1 MNERKVPR
9 NMSDRVT
16 ALKERIRNRSIV
28 QKEDLLV
35 FMGGV
40 LLAFAGV
47 NEFSLL
53 FVLPYFAFWYQR
65 SSVQF
70 FIAILG
76 AICGSAYFGLSSV
89 YLMIC
94 LSVVMWLL
102 ITLVQLIQQN
112 VYIYLPIIVTV
123 SMGVSQIFLFTSVQN
138 ATFVCALAY
147 FATKYSIRDVSE
159 VDSSFR
165 LSEMIF
171 GGIILAL
178 VSGSQ
183 ILIPG
188 QYVPYLLVYVYMVFA
203 RIFKTEHVLLL
214 LAIGYFVFGWD
225 MMGTIWLL
233 TGLMS
238 MIVKEE
244 NRIYGI
250 AIFAM
255 VLLFVEIN
263 PFHLLV
269 FGSISLLYLVTPFT
283 LIQEVLVRPLQLD
296 LEPEMVSASKKLL
309 SSQLQQFSGIF
320 QLIRNYYGDM
330 YEQETVFLDGMS
342 QAFQNI
348 SLEIKQ
354 NFLQAESTQQRI
366 LRILQA
372 YHYDVV
378 RCKVD
383 EYDRRG
389 LKITLHIS
397 SLKKKEAEDVIVP
410 LLSGIV
416 GKQLQMVECYRNYL
430 WNGYHH
436 MEFVVPSFFDI
447 ETQAWKVNANE
458 VCSGDTYSVFRHKHS
473 TVCTISDGMGVG
485 EVAMKTSL
493 FVTNLF
499 QKLILSNLSLESA
512 VRCVNKLLQA
522 QNQSF
527 ATLDVL
533 YFDHKKKEVYISKSS
548 AASTY
553 LIRDGRVIEISGS
566 SLPIGIIKEVEAD
579 CYCMDVLATDLFIMT
594 SDGIEKN
601 IVYKWVNR
609 MRDEGIEECIGQE
622 IGRMEENGVKDDVTV
637 LIARPK
643 EG

>member
-1 MNERKVPR
+1 
-9 NMSDRVT
+9 MSDRVT
-16 ALKERIRNRSIV
+16 ALKERMKNRSIV
-28 QKEDLLV
+28 QKEDVLV
-35 FMGGV
+35 LMGGI
-40 LLAFAGV
+40 LLSFVGV
-47 NEFSLL
+47 NRFALL
-53 FVLPYFAFWYQR
+53 FILPYFAFWYQR

-70 FIAILG
+70 LVAVVGVIA
-76 AICGSAYFGLSSV
+76 GSIYYGLSSV
-89 YLMIC
+89 YLMVC
-94 LSVVMWLL
+94 LSIVMWLL
-102 ITLVQLIQQN
+102 ITLVNVVQQN
-112 VYIYLPIIVTV
+112 VYEYLPVIVTV
-123 SMGVSQIFLFTSVQN
+123 TMAVSQIFLYTNIESLI
-138 ATFVCALAY
+138 FVCSLSY
-147 FATKYSIRDVSE
+147 LVTKFSVRDVLE

-165 LSEMIF
+165 ISEMIF
-171 GGIILAL
+171 GGVVLAMMSCVQL
-178 VSGSQ
+178 A
-183 ILIPG
+183 IPTLYMP
-188 QYVPYLLVYVYMVFA
+188 YVLVYVYMVFA
-203 RIFKTEHVLLL
+203 RMLKTEHVLLL
-214 LAIGYFVFGWD
+214 LAVGYFMFGGKLLVTEWMVMGILSSVMKENNRVFS
-225 MMGTIWLL
+225 L
-233 TGLMS
+233 
-238 MIVKEE
+238 
-244 NRIYGI
+244 
-250 AIFAM
+250 AIFAV
-255 VLLFVEIN
+255 VLLLVEMT
-263 PFHLLV
+263 PFTFIV
-269 FGSISLLYLVTPFT
+269 FACISLLFALTPFAQ
-283 LIQEVLVRPLQLD
+283 IQEMLVHPLRLD
-296 LEPEMVSASKKLL
+296 LEPESLSASKKLL

-342 QAFQNI
+342 KAFQSI

-389 LKITLHIS
+389 LKVTLHIS

-416 GKQLQMVECYRNYL
+416 GKQIQMVECYRNYL

-447 ETQAWKVNANE
+447 ETQAWKVKANE

-499 QKLILSNLSLESA
+499 QKLVLSNLSLESA

-553 LIRDGRVIEISGS
+553 LVREGRVIEISGS
-566 SLPIGIIKEVEAD
+566 SLPIGIIKEVDAD

-601 IVYKWVNR
+601 LVYKWVNQ
-609 MRDEGIEECIGQE
+609 MRDNEIEQWIGQE
-622 IGRMEENGVKDDVTV
+622 IVRMEEQGVKDDVTV